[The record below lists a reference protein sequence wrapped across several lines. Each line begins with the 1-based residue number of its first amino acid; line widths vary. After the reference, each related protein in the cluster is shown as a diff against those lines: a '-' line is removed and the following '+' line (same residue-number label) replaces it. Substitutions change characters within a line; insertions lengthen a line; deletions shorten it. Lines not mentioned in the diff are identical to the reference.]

1 MGTKQIADHF
11 LEASKILEQFIENGE
26 NFERIQKAGDVMISA
41 IRNGGKVISCG
52 NGGSMSD
59 AMHFAEEMTGRFREN
74 RGPLAAV
81 AISDPA
87 HITCISNDYGYEYI
101 FSRFVE
107 SLGNKG
113 DVLLAISTSG
123 NSQNVLNAAEAARK
137 KGIYVVALT
146 GKDGG
151 KLAATADLE
160 IRAPKSQWADRVQEI
175 HIKIIHSLIHYI
187 ESNIKLS

>member
-1 MGTKQIADHF
+1 MSTKQIASHF
-11 LEASKILEQFIENGE
+11 LEAQDVLAKFIDNPT
-26 NFERIQKAGDVMISA
+26 NFEKIKLAGDRIIES
-41 IRNGGKVISCG
+41 IKNGGKVISCG

-74 RGPLAAV
+74 RGPIPAI

-87 HITCISNDYGYEYI
+87 HITCISNDYGYEFI

-107 SLGNKG
+107 SIGTKG

-123 NSQNVLNAAEAARK
+123 NSQNIINAVTVAKE
-137 KGIYVVALT
+137 KGMFVIGLT
-146 GKDGG
+146 GKAGG
-151 KLAATADLE
+151 KMADLVDLE
-160 IRAPKSQWADRVQEI
+160 VRTPMSNWADRVQEI

-187 ESNIKLS
+187 ESNI